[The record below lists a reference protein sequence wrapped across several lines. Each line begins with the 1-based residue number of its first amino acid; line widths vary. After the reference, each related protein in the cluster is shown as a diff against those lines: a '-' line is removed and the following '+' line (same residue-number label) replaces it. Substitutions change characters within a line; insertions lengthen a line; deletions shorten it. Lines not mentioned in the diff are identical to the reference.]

1 MTMSRMKPILFNT
14 EMVRANLN
22 GLKSATRR
30 VAFRN
35 EDLRKF
41 PRPDNPDV
49 WWFRGRAY
57 PNWDSA
63 MRSPQ
68 GVLSL
73 CKYKKGDILY
83 VRETWDNEPVTP
95 GGHFRPSGVWY
106 YKADGDLRPEV
117 WRGKW
122 HPSIHMPKEAAR
134 LFLKV
139 TNVRVERLQDIDEE
153 GAKAEGANFCNGKH
167 VGIEEK
173 MRRSAVERF
182 ADIWNSTIKPADID
196 LYGWYANPWVWV
208 IEYERCEK
216 PEDM

>member
-1 MTMSRMKPILFNT
+1 MTTSRMKPILFNT
-14 EMVRANLN
+14 EMVQANLN
-22 GLKSATRR
+22 GIKSATRR

-106 YKADGDLRPEV
+106 YKADGDLRPEA
-117 WRGKW
+117 WRGNW

-139 TNVRVERLQDIDEE
+139 TNVRVEMLQDIDEG

-167 VGIEEK
+167 VGVEEK

-182 ADIWNSTIKPADID
+182 ADIWNRTIKPADID

-208 IEYERCEK
+208 IEYERREK